1 MSYAV
6 FFDKNNETIRLPV
19 NPESIKI
26 EKGQAVETYDVLKLG
41 KISIAAAAELDKYS
55 FEAELPGKRYR
66 YVVTSGDFKP
76 ADFYL
81 NKFKEWMEAKEP
93 VRFIKNNGEGD
104 DLSTLVLIESLDISE
119 NAGEEGDY
127 IVGFKLTE
135 YKPYGKKE
143 IFVSGQSTAST
154 QQAVSTTPPA
164 REGKP
169 STPKTYTVASGDT
182 LWGIAKRF
190 LGDGSKYPQLVKLNP
205 GIKNPALIRVG
216 QVISLA

>member
-1 MSYAV
+1 MGYAV

-41 KISIAAAAELDKYS
+41 KVSISSGVEPDKYS
-55 FEAELPGKRYR
+55 LEAELPGKHYR

-93 VRFIKNNGEGD
+93 VRFIKNNSEGD

-119 NAGEEGDY
+119 KAGEEGDY
-127 IVGFKLTE
+127 IISFNLIE
-135 YKPYGKKE
+135 YKSFGKKE
-143 IFVSGQSTAST
+143 VLISGQGPTNVRQT
-154 QQAVSTTPPA
+154 VITTPSA

-169 STPKTYTVASGDT
+169 LIPKTYTVASGDT

-190 LGDGSKYPQLVKLNP
+190 LGDGSKYPQLLKLNP

-216 QVISLA
+216 QVISLT

>member
-1 MSYAV
+1 MGYAV

-19 NPESIKI
+19 NPENIKI

-41 KISIAAAAELDKYS
+41 KVSIAAAAELDKYS
-55 FEAELPGKRYR
+55 FEAELPGKQYK

-76 ADFYL
+76 ANFYL
-81 NKFKEWMEAKEP
+81 NKLKEWMEAKEP
-93 VRFIKNNGEGD
+93 VRFIKNNDEGD

-119 NAGEEGDY
+119 KAGEEGDY
-127 IVGFKLTE
+127 IVSFKLTE
-135 YKPYGKKE
+135 YKLFGKKE
-143 IFVSGQSTAST
+143 VFFSRQNTTTTKQSAST
-154 QQAVSTTPPA
+154 SIPA

-216 QVISLA
+216 QVISLT

>member
-55 FEAELPGKRYR
+55 FEAELPSKQYR

-81 NKFKEWMEAKEP
+81 DKFKEWMEAKEP
-93 VRFIKNNGEGD
+93 VRFIKNNDEGD

-127 IVGFKLTE
+127 IVSFKLTE
-135 YKPYGKKE
+135 YKPFEKKE
-143 IFVSGQSTAST
+143 VFVSGQNTTSTKQAASTAMPEEKES
-154 QQAVSTTPPA
+154 PPHQ
-164 REGKP
+164 
-169 STPKTYTVASGDT
+169 
-182 LWGIAKRF
+182 KRI
-190 LGDGSKYPQLVKLNP
+190 P
-205 GIKNPALIRVG
+205 
-216 QVISLA
+216 